1 MKANTV
7 ALLIA
12 VIFQVF
18 IVILWWIKYSVDKD
32 LKEIQIMNEH
42 VIKKKQSE
50 IDSLK
55 SVIVSLELSF
65 EQDSIIHANEQI
77 DNLKRI
83 KALQKQVYAINY
95 KTYTNHQLDSSI
107 LSNWPGAKV
116 LPADRDGETDN

>member
-1 MKANTV
+1 MKDYIKGL
-7 ALLIA
+7 LLIA
-12 VIFQVF
+12 IGIGGFMYALHLQ
-18 IVILWWIKYSVDKD
+18 SEDD
-32 LKEIQIMNEH
+32 NLKEESFKLIID
-42 VIKKKQSE
+42 KKQAE

-55 SVIVSLELSF
+55 SVITSLDQSF